1 MSNALA
7 GQYVVMVKRLLDEI
21 TYSLGDLTL
30 DELHALPIEDGTSI
44 GFNAWHIMRSA
55 DNVVQFVFHREPP
68 VWRQQGLAEAWDFPR
83 NEQGTGMDLADV
95 QAMRFPDVASLQQ
108 YCRDTTEA
116 VVAKIEAMDDEF
128 LAVTASARI
137 EEEMLELSRAVM
149 LGQVV
154 VSHGNQHLGYIHILR
169 QLLGKGGASRSG
181 LPPELRQT

>member
-1 MSNALA
+1 MSSALA
-7 GQYVVMVKRLLDEI
+7 GQYTVMVRRLLNEI
-21 TYSLGDLTL
+21 THSLGDLTL
-30 DELHALPIEDGTSI
+30 DELHALPIEDSTSI
-44 GFNAWHIMRSA
+44 GFNAWHVLRSA

-68 VWRQQGLAEAWDFPR
+68 VWRQQGLSEAWGFPR

-95 QAMRFPDVASLQQ
+95 QAMRFPDVASLER

-128 LAVTASARI
+128 LAVAASARI
-137 EEEMLELSRAVM
+137 EGEMLEVSRAAM

-154 VSHGNQHLGYIHILR
+154 VSHGNQHLGYIHLLR

-181 LPPELRQT
+181 LPPELR